1 MSANRILLVI
11 DCQKIYSL
19 DESETKV
26 EGVEKSLANIN
37 EIIKSFNEKGLPI
50 VYVRHIHKADGSDAG
65 KMFSF
70 TGTEEEVGFVE
81 NTEEVEYMDN
91 LLIVDNP
98 TEIIKQRYS
107 AFVGTSLSS
116 IIQEKNIDTVVIVGY
131 MTNFCCESTARDA
144 HDRDLYVDFILD
156 ATGTPD
162 LENLTQEEIKNA
174 TAETLASGY
183 ANIYQANEY
192 LDNYVK

>member
-1 MSANRILLVI
+1 MDTKKILLVI
-11 DCQKIYSL
+11 DCQKVYSL

-37 EIIKSFNEKGLPI
+37 EIIKSFNEKGHPI
-50 VYVRHIHKADGSDAG
+50 IYIRHIHKADGSDAG

-70 TGTEEEVGFVE
+70 TGEDEGVGFVE
-81 NTEEVEYMDN
+81 NTIDVEYMED
-91 LLIVDNP
+91 LLIVENP
-98 TEIIKQRYS
+98 IEIVKNRYS
-107 AFVGTSLSS
+107 AFVGTTLND
-116 IIQEKNIDTVVIVGY
+116 IVKEKNIDTVVIVGF

-144 HDRDLYVDFILD
+144 HDRDLYVDFIID

-162 LENLTQEEIKNA
+162 LENLTQDEIKNA

-183 ANIYQANEY
+183 ANIHSTQEY
-192 LDNYVK
+192 LKNI

>member
-1 MSANRILLVI
+1 MSTNRILLVI

-26 EGVEKSLANIN
+26 EGVEMPLANIN

-50 VYVRHIHKADGSDAG
+50 VYIRHIHKADGSDAG

-70 TGTEEEVGFVE
+70 TGEDEGVGFVE
-81 NTEEVEYMDN
+81 NTIDVEYMDN

-98 TEIIKQRYS
+98 TEIIKNRYS
-107 AFVGTSLSS
+107 AFVGTTLSD
-116 IIQEKNIDTVVIVGY
+116 IVKEKNVDTVVVVGF
-131 MTNFCCESTARDA
+131 MTNFCCESTTRDA
-144 HDRDLYVDFILD
+144 HDRDLYVDFIID

-183 ANIYQANEY
+183 ANIYSTQEY
-192 LDNYVK
+192 LENM

>member
-183 ANIYQANEY
+183 ANIYQTNEY
-192 LDNYVK
+192 LDNL